1 MRTPGDAGP
10 FRAGVIAL
18 LTLAVMAP
26 VGLIVYQSLLDDA
39 FFDPAAKLGFAAFDY
54 VFTDPDFWDALR
66 TTAIF
71 AVGLVAVAT
80 PLGAG
85 LAFLFTRT
93 DLPGRTWLEALVLV
107 PMFISSIVLAFGY
120 TVAVGPTGF
129 LSLWVKGLIG
139 FVPWSI
145 YGLGGM
151 IVIGGLS
158 HVPYVYLY
166 LSSAMRNLPSDLEEA
181 ARTAGAP
188 VWRVALDVTLPLV
201 MPALVFSVA
210 LNVLLAFESFGLP
223 LVLGD
228 PSGLAVLTTYIYK
241 LTTLLGT
248 PSYHLMAAVCVV
260 LLAITFPLV
269 WIQRKLLARGRRF
282 AALGGKGARATPLPL
297 GRAGQVLALAA
308 ILLWLFVSVGL
319 PVGGITLRAFVRNWG
334 EGVELF
340 SQLTT
345 ANFAQL
351 FQVEAL
357 LRGIINTVLLG
368 VIGGAIAVL
377 AYLLISLANHRW
389 QSRAGSGLLDYM
401 VLLPRALPGL
411 VIGLAFFWVFLFVP
425 LLTPI
430 RPTLLS
436 LLIAYMVVGLSYG
449 LRLIQATL
457 LQVAPELEESA
468 RTTGATIGQTWRGIL
483 VPIIRPGLVGAWV
496 LIMVIFLREYAT
508 GVYLMSAGTEVIGSL
523 IVSLLASGAI
533 DLIAALAFISVAL
546 TLAGLAAALRLGA
559 RVHG

>member
-1 MRTPGDAGP
+1 MRAAGDAAP
-10 FRAGVIAL
+10 FRVGVITL

-26 VGLIVYQSLLDDA
+26 VGLIAYQSALDGA
-39 FFDPAAKLGFAAFDY
+39 FFDEGTRFGFDAFDY
-54 VFTDPDFWDALR
+54 ILTDPDFWDALR
-66 TTAIF
+66 TTVLF
-71 AVGLVAVAT
+71 AAGLVAVAT

-93 DLPGRTWLEALVLV
+93 DLPGRTWLEPLMLV

-129 LSLWVKGLIG
+129 LSLWVKDLVG

-188 VWRVALDVTLPLV
+188 LWRVALDVTLPLAL
-201 MPALVFSVA
+201 PALVFSVA
-210 LNVLLAFESFGLP
+210 LNLLLAFESFGLP

-241 LTTLLGT
+241 LTTLLGA

-269 WIQRKLLARGRRF
+269 WLQRRLLARARRF
-282 AALGGKGARATPLPL
+282 AALGGKGARARPLPL
-297 GRAGQVLALAA
+297 GPTGRTVALLAIAA
-308 ILLWLFVSVGL
+308 WLFVSVGL
-319 PVGGITLRAFVRNWG
+319 PVGGITLRAFVRSWG
-334 EGVELF
+334 EGVDLA

-345 ANFAQL
+345 GNFAQL

-357 LRGIINTVLLG
+357 FRGILNTILIATL
-368 VIGGAIAVL
+368 GGAAAIG
-377 AYLLISLANHRW
+377 AYLLIALANHRW
-389 QSRAGSGLLDYM
+389 GSRLGSGLLDYM

-425 LLTPI
+425 FLTPI
-430 RPTLLS
+430 RPTLFS
-436 LLIAYMVVGLSYG
+436 LLIAYAVVGLSYG

-457 LQVAPELEESA
+457 LQVAPELEEGA
-468 RTTGATIGQTWRGIL
+468 RTTGATVGQAWRNVVI
-483 VPIIRPGLVGAWV
+483 PIIRPGLVGAWV

-533 DLIAALAFISVAL
+533 DLIAALAFISVVL
-546 TLAGLAAALRLGA
+546 TLVGLAAALRLGA
-559 RVHG
+559 RVNG